1 MVPILCGHL
10 RKRDARRKACVQHS
24 ISLTWVPL
32 FYTFVSIIAHH
43 TIIWTRKGPHA
54 GTGKDVDKA
63 MTCDILATLH
73 SPADV
78 QRLDDRQLDE
88 CCAQIRETLVEFGKR
103 AGGHIGSNLGLVE
116 TSVALHVVFDSPLD
130 KIVFDVSHQSYV
142 HKMLTGRA
150 EAFLNAELFGSVTG
164 FTNPAESEHDHFV
177 LGHTGTSISL
187 ACGLAKERDMVAATG
202 AVPQT
207 RNVIAVI
214 GDGALSSA
222 IAFEG
227 LNNAAEQGGNLI
239 IIVNDNEMSIA
250 ENHGGMYATLA
261 EMRASHGRSDRNL
274 FTVFGLDYRY
284 VEHGN
289 DVHTM
294 IEALREVK
302 DIDHP
307 VVLHVHTTKGLG
319 LDAEDARHGVR
330 AGRCE
335 ENHWQNPLA
344 QEGTPLGARKYY
356 GALAMDALAARFEH
370 EPGLVVISPATPGS
384 NGITHAFR
392 AQAGPHYVDTGI
404 TEEHAVAF
412 ASGIAKAGGRP
423 VVATS
428 ATFFQRTFDQVQ
440 QEVAL
445 NGTPVTL
452 LSFGAGLS
460 DADNTHSG
468 AFDVPFFGNIPGL
481 LCLAPTSRQMFLD
494 MLAWSTSER
503 NSHPVLIRV
512 PGNQILGGE
521 RAGTLD
527 PNATVE
533 PQATDANNPWCGYH
547 VAEAGDTVAVLGLG
561 NAYPLARDVV
571 HALASDDTDPVH
583 ATLIDPLQFST
594 LDETTLRALASDHT
608 LVVTLEDAQLEGG
621 WGEKIT
627 AFYANMM
634 PGSGMRTLNFG
645 ADKAFTDRTP
655 LATLNSRYGLTCE
668 AVTARIRSVL
678 R

>member
-1 MVPILCGHL
+1 MVPYL
-10 RKRDARRKACVQHS
+10 V
-24 ISLTWVPL
+24 WVPL

-187 ACGLAKERDMVAATG
+187 ACGLAKERDMVATTG

-319 LDAEDARHGVR
+319 LDAEDARHGVC

-344 QEGTPLGARKYY
+344 QEDTPLGARKYY

-370 EPGLVVISPATPGS
+370 EPGLIVISPATPGS

-521 RAGTLD
+521 RSGTLD
-527 PNATVE
+527 PDATVE

-571 HALASDDTDPVH
+571 HVLASDDTDPVH

>member
-1 MVPILCGHL
+1 
-10 RKRDARRKACVQHS
+10 
-24 ISLTWVPL
+24 
-32 FYTFVSIIAHH
+32 
-43 TIIWTRKGPHA
+43 
-54 GTGKDVDKA
+54 

-202 AVPQT
+202 AAPQT

-370 EPGLVVISPATPGS
+370 EPGLIVISPATPGS

>member
-1 MVPILCGHL
+1 M
-10 RKRDARRKACVQHS
+10 
-24 ISLTWVPL
+24 PL

-370 EPGLVVISPATPGS
+370 EPGLIVISPATPGS

-645 ADKAFTDRTP
+645 ANKAFTDRTP

>member
-1 MVPILCGHL
+1 M
-10 RKRDARRKACVQHS
+10 
-24 ISLTWVPL
+24 PL

-202 AVPQT
+202 TVPQT

-370 EPGLVVISPATPGS
+370 EPGLIVISPATPGS

-392 AQAGPHYVDTGI
+392 AQAGPHYVDTGT

>member
-1 MVPILCGHL
+1 M
-10 RKRDARRKACVQHS
+10 
-24 ISLTWVPL
+24 PL

-202 AVPQT
+202 TVPQT

-370 EPGLVVISPATPGS
+370 EPGLIVISPATPGS

>member
-1 MVPILCGHL
+1 
-10 RKRDARRKACVQHS
+10 
-24 ISLTWVPL
+24 
-32 FYTFVSIIAHH
+32 
-43 TIIWTRKGPHA
+43 
-54 GTGKDVDKA
+54 

-370 EPGLVVISPATPGS
+370 EPGSS
-384 NGITHAFR
+384 SSR
-392 AQAGPHYVDTGI
+392 
-404 TEEHAVAF
+404 
-412 ASGIAKAGGRP
+412 RP
-423 VVATS
+423 
-428 ATFFQRTFDQVQ
+428 R
-440 QEVAL
+440 L
-445 NGTPVTL
+445 
-452 LSFGAGLS
+452 
-460 DADNTHSG
+460 
-468 AFDVPFFGNIPGL
+468 
-481 LCLAPTSRQMFLD
+481 
-494 MLAWSTSER
+494 
-503 NSHPVLIRV
+503 
-512 PGNQILGGE
+512 
-521 RAGTLD
+521 
-527 PNATVE
+527 
-533 PQATDANNPWCGYH
+533 
-547 VAEAGDTVAVLGLG
+547 
-561 NAYPLARDVV
+561 
-571 HALASDDTDPVH
+571 
-583 ATLIDPLQFST
+583 
-594 LDETTLRALASDHT
+594 
-608 LVVTLEDAQLEGG
+608 
-621 WGEKIT
+621 
-627 AFYANMM
+627 
-634 PGSGMRTLNFG
+634 
-645 ADKAFTDRTP
+645 DRTASP
-655 LATLNSRYGLTCE
+655 TRSAHRR
-668 AVTARIRSVL
+668 VRIM
-678 R
+678 

>member
-1 MVPILCGHL
+1 M
-10 RKRDARRKACVQHS
+10 
-24 ISLTWVPL
+24 PL

-370 EPGLVVISPATPGS
+370 EPGLIVISPATPGS

>member
-1 MVPILCGHL
+1 MY
-10 RKRDARRKACVQHS
+10 RKACVQHS

-32 FYTFVSIIAHH
+32 FYTFVSIIAYP

-294 IEALREVK
+294 IEALREIK

-319 LDAEDARHGVR
+319 LDAEDARHGLH
-330 AGRCE
+330 AGQCE
-335 ENHWQNPLA
+335 ENHWQNPFA
-344 QEGTPLGARKYY
+344 QDGSPLGARKYY

-481 LCLAPTSRQMFLD
+481 MCLAPTSRQMFLD

-503 NSHPVLIRV
+503 NSRPVLIRV

-561 NAYPLARDVV
+561 NAYPLAREVV
-571 HALASDDTDPVH
+571 RALASDTTAPVH
-583 ATLIDPLQFST
+583 ATLINPLQFST
-594 LDETTLRALASDHT
+594 LDESTLRALASDHT

>member
-1 MVPILCGHL
+1 MVPYL
-10 RKRDARRKACVQHS
+10 V
-24 ISLTWVPL
+24 WVPL

-187 ACGLAKERDMVAATG
+187 ACGLAKERDMVATTG

-344 QEGTPLGARKYY
+344 ARKYY

-370 EPGLVVISPATPGS
+370 EPGLIVISPATPGS

-521 RAGTLD
+521 RSGTLD
-527 PNATVE
+527 PDATVE

-571 HALASDDTDPVH
+571 HVLASDDTDPVH

-634 PGSGMRTLNFG
+634 PRSGMRTLNFG

>member
-1 MVPILCGHL
+1 M
-10 RKRDARRKACVQHS
+10 
-24 ISLTWVPL
+24 PL

-356 GALAMDALAARFEH
+356 GALAMDALAARFKH

>member
-1 MVPILCGHL
+1 
-10 RKRDARRKACVQHS
+10 
-24 ISLTWVPL
+24 
-32 FYTFVSIIAHH
+32 
-43 TIIWTRKGPHA
+43 
-54 GTGKDVDKA
+54 

-319 LDAEDARHGVR
+319 LDAENARHGVR

-370 EPGLVVISPATPGS
+370 EPGLIVISPATPGS

-668 AVTARIRSVL
+668 AVTARIRSAL

>member
-1 MVPILCGHL
+1 M
-10 RKRDARRKACVQHS
+10 
-24 ISLTWVPL
+24 PL

-54 GTGKDVDKA
+54 GTGKDLDKA

-370 EPGLVVISPATPGS
+370 EPGLIVISPATPGS

>member
-1 MVPILCGHL
+1 MY
-10 RKRDARRKACVQHS
+10 RKACVRHP
-24 ISLTWVPL
+24 ISLTRVPL
-32 FYTFVSIIAHH
+32 SDTVVSIIAHH

-294 IEALREVK
+294 IEALREIK

-319 LDAEDARHGVR
+319 LDAEDARHGLH
-330 AGRCE
+330 AGQCE
-335 ENHWQNPLA
+335 ENHWQNPFA
-344 QEGTPLGARKYY
+344 QDGSPLGARKYY

-503 NSHPVLIRV
+503 NSRPVLIRV

>member
-1 MVPILCGHL
+1 M
-10 RKRDARRKACVQHS
+10 
-24 ISLTWVPL
+24 PL

-202 AVPQT
+202 TVPQT

-370 EPGLVVISPATPGS
+370 EPGLIVISPATPGS

-512 PGNQILGGE
+512 PGNQILDGE
-521 RAGTLD
+521 RSGTLD
-527 PNATVE
+527 PDATVE

-561 NAYPLARDVV
+561 NAHPLARDVV

>member
-1 MVPILCGHL
+1 M
-10 RKRDARRKACVQHS
+10 
-24 ISLTWVPL
+24 PL

-78 QRLDDRQLDE
+78 QLLDDRQLDE

-202 AVPQT
+202 TVPQT

-370 EPGLVVISPATPGS
+370 EPGLIVISPATPGS

>member
-1 MVPILCGHL
+1 M
-10 RKRDARRKACVQHS
+10 
-24 ISLTWVPL
+24 PL

-73 SPADV
+73 SPADA

-370 EPGLVVISPATPGS
+370 EPGLIVISPATPGS

>member
-1 MVPILCGHL
+1 M
-10 RKRDARRKACVQHS
+10 
-24 ISLTWVPL
+24 PL

-202 AVPQT
+202 TVPQT

-261 EMRASHGRSDRNL
+261 EMRVSHGRSDRNL

-370 EPGLVVISPATPGS
+370 KPGLIVISPATPGS

>member
-1 MVPILCGHL
+1 
-10 RKRDARRKACVQHS
+10 
-24 ISLTWVPL
+24 
-32 FYTFVSIIAHH
+32 
-43 TIIWTRKGPHA
+43 
-54 GTGKDVDKA
+54 

-187 ACGLAKERDMVAATG
+187 ACGLAKERDMAAATG

-370 EPGLVVISPATPGS
+370 EPGLIVISPATPGS

-512 PGNQILGGE
+512 PGNQILDGE

-527 PNATVE
+527 PDATVE

-668 AVTARIRSVL
+668 AVTARIRSAL

>member
-1 MVPILCGHL
+1 MY
-10 RKRDARRKACVQHS
+10 RKACVRHP
-24 ISLTWVPL
+24 ISLTRVPL
-32 FYTFVSIIAHH
+32 SDTVVSIIAYP

-150 EAFLNAELFGSVTG
+150 EAFLNAELFGAVTG

-294 IEALREVK
+294 IEALREIK

-330 AGRCE
+330 AGQCE
-335 ENHWQNPLA
+335 ENHWQNPFA
-344 QEGTPLGARKYY
+344 QDGSPLGARKYY

-481 LCLAPTSRQMFLD
+481 MCLAPTSRQMFLD

-503 NSHPVLIRV
+503 NSRPVLIRV

-561 NAYPLARDVV
+561 NAYPLAREVV
-571 HALASDDTDPVH
+571 RALASDTTAPVH
-583 ATLIDPLQFST
+583 ATLINPLQFST
-594 LDETTLRALASDHT
+594 LDESTLRALASDHT